1 MSDQILLPRP
11 GWSIDVAAVGAALRR
26 GLLALTALA
35 RPTRRSAPAFSESY
49 LEYGLM
55 RRELHRL

>member
-1 MSDQILLPRP
+1 MSNQILLPRR
-11 GWSIDVAAVGAALRR
+11 GWSIDVAPVDAALRR
-26 GLLALTALA
+26 GLLALTARA
-35 RPTRRSAPAFSESY
+35 RATRRFAPNFSESY